1 MPRDETGVN
10 PAKGI
15 GALRHPPRNLTIEL
29 QKQRPRRPQGER
41 GLGTEE
47 GNGPYRWEPLGYWRP
62 AASTL
67 DACGER
73 QRGQPGSNTVMA
85 SCSLERRCYRVRPYR
100 LLRWNC
106 ADSLGKLSPLHLY

>member
-62 AASTL
+62 AASGQRPAPLTL
-67 DACGER
+67 A
-73 QRGQPGSNTVMA
+73 A
-85 SCSLERRCYRVRPYR
+85 SAKGANLAPT
-100 LLRWNC
+100 L
-106 ADSLGKLSPLHLY
+106 